1 MTPNKIQGL
10 LGTGLFMLLCVSP
23 VEAQAPAD
31 PQIEDVKK
39 EIHSVKDG
47 QKAIQKQLQEIR
59 SLLRTRRAPAAPK
72 EYRPGYHGKSV
83 PGQ

>member
-31 PQIEDVKK
+31 P
-39 EIHSVKDG
+39 
-47 QKAIQKQLQEIR
+47 
-59 SLLRTRRAPAAPK
+59 
-72 EYRPGYHGKSV
+72 
-83 PGQ
+83 